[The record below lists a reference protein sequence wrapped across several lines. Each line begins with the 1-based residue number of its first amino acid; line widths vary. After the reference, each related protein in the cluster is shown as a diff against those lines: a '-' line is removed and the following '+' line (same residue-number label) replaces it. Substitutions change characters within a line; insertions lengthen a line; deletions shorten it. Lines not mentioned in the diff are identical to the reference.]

1 MSSQHPSHDNV
12 HLNYL
17 EISKNG
23 LLQKPTPKLTPKPT
37 PKPNA
42 RANGKG
48 KATEDASIGASAS
61 ASSDPNIDPNLEA
74 LSQTETMK
82 ALIFI
87 RNKV

>member
-1 MSSQHPSHDNV
+1 MSSQHPSCDNGRP
-12 HLNYL
+12 NYL

-23 LLQKPTPKLTPKPT
+23 LPQKPTLKPT

-48 KATEDASIGASAS
+48 KAIEDVSIGASSS

-74 LSQTETMK
+74 LSQNGDYESTN
-82 ALIFI
+82 FHS
-87 RNKV
+87 